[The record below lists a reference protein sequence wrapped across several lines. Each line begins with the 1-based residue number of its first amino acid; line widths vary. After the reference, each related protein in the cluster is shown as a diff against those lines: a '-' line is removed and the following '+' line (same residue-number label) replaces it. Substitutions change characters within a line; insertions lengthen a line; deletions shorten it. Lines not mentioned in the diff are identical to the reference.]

1 MGGKDGTFT
10 FSTEMQLKG
19 LAAECID
26 RRPVEQIIRSALLGC
41 SWQQSR
47 AIPGNDHQS
56 HRRDISSATMA
67 RIPHEDR
74 DAQGFG
80 YELHD
85 GQSF

>member
-10 FSTEMQLKG
+10 FSTEVQLKG
-19 LAAECID
+19 LAAQCID
-26 RRPVEQIIRSALLGC
+26 RPPVEQIIRSALLGC

-47 AIPGNDHQS
+47 ARPRNVPHS
-56 HRRDISSATMA
+56 HRRDISSAKIA
-67 RIPHEDR
+67 QIPHEDC

-85 GQSF
+85 G